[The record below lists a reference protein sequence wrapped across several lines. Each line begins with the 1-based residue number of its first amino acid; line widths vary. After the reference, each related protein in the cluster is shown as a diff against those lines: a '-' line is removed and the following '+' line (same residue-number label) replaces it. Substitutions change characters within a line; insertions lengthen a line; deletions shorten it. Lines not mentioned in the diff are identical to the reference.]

1 MGAAATPSD
10 RATSRDHLGSWGDL
24 ASHLGIG
31 MALPRRRAF
40 APHHR
45 QRALCNTERSDLLL
59 PPRHDRL
66 RNRHRAG
73 DRRLER
79 ARGWTLA
86 RRQPIAVARL
96 RSLSLLPRSVPQ
108 DHLFSN
114 HDHVVRRW
122 ARIQGGDGRDL
133 VLLSG
138 RAQHRR
144 RHARDRQ
151 GAHPRGEELSRQH
164 LADGHQDLP
173 SCHAPPGDQRRAPRP
188 RRGADRHVA
197 GRDKA
202 LQPRD
207 WIFGDSSLQHLQ
219 HAADVRAA
227 DHPVRDRNR
236 RQRADRP
243 TRRPRRHQSVLSAL
257 LLPWRCQMVAV
268 ASAARSQPL
277 RPNLPSQREPY
288 YAGRRQKP
296 KSARYVDTISP
307 GTGEPLGKVIDGS
320 AADAEAA
327 IAAAKAAFRDWRRV
341 PPLER
346 AKMLRAIADV
356 LRKNGDELAM
366 LDAADCGNPYAE
378 MMRDAGMGAAQLDFY
393 AGLVTE
399 MKGASIPMGPDVVN
413 FSVREPF
420 GVVGRI
426 IPFNHPFMF
435 AAGKSGAPLAAGN
448 TVVLKPPEQAP
459 LSALRLAE
467 LIDGILPPGVWN
479 VVPGGREVGQVL
491 ASHPDVAMTALIG
504 SVPTGRAVMK
514 AASDTLKPVLLELGG
529 KNALIA
535 FPDADLDAVSAAV
548 VDGMNFTWCGQSCG
562 STSRAFIHETSYDAV
577 IGRAKASIRRYKP
590 GSPTN
595 PATTRGS
602 IISQVQYDRIM
613 KYIAAGKE
621 DGARLVTGGKRP
633 DDAALAKGLFIE
645 PTIFADVNMGMRI
658 GKEEIFGPV
667 LSVFKWSDEDRM
679 LAEVNQVEYGLT
691 CSIWTNDLA
700 TAHRTAAAVEAGY
713 VWINEVSK
721 HFLGAPFGGY
731 KQSGIGREECI
742 EELLR
747 FTREKNIHVNLKRRS
762 GH

>member
-1 MGAAATPSD
+1 MSVATTMKSEAAA
-10 RATSRDHLGSWGDL
+10 
-24 ASHLGIG
+24 
-31 MALPRRRAF
+31 
-40 APHHR
+40 
-45 QRALCNTERSDLLL
+45 
-59 PPRHDRL
+59 L
-66 RNRHRAG
+66 R
-73 DRRLER
+73 
-79 ARGWTLA
+79 
-86 RRQPIAVARL
+86 
-96 RSLSLLPRSVPQ
+96 
-108 DHLFSN
+108 
-114 HDHVVRRW
+114 
-122 ARIQGGDGRDL
+122 
-133 VLLSG
+133 
-138 RAQHRR
+138 
-144 RHARDRQ
+144 
-151 GAHPRGEELSRQH
+151 
-164 LADGHQDLP
+164 LP
-173 SCHAPPGDQRRAPRP
+173 SH
-188 RRGADRHVA
+188 
-197 GRDKA
+197 RD
-202 LQPRD
+202 
-207 WIFGDSSLQHLQ
+207 
-219 HAADVRAA
+219 
-227 DHPVRDRNR
+227 
-236 RQRADRP
+236 
-243 TRRPRRHQSVLSAL
+243 
-257 LLPWRCQMVAV
+257 
-268 ASAARSQPL
+268 
-277 RPNLPSQREPY
+277 PY
-288 YAGRRQKP
+288 YAGKWQKP
-296 KSARYVDTISP
+296 AAGRYVEVTGP
-307 GTGEPLGKVIDGS
+307 GSGESLGKVVDGT

-327 IAAAKAAFRDWRRV
+327 IAAAKAAFKDWRRV

-346 AKMLRAIADV
+346 AKMLREIANV

-378 MMRDAGMGAAQLDFY
+378 MVRDANAGAAQLDFY

-504 SVPTGRAVMK
+504 SVPTGRAVMR
-514 AASDTLKPVLLELGG
+514 AASDTLKPVTLELGG

-535 FPDADLDAVSAAV
+535 YPDADPDEVAGAVIG
-548 VDGMNFTWCGQSCG
+548 GMNFTWCGQSCG
-562 STSRAFIHETSYDAV
+562 STSRAFIHEKIYDAV
-577 IGRAKASIRRYKP
+577 IERAKASIQRYRP
-590 GSPTN
+590 GNPTD
-595 PATTRGS
+595 PATTMGS

-621 DGARLVTGGKRP
+621 DGARLVSGGKRP
-633 DDAALAKGLFIE
+633 DDPKLAKGLFIE
-645 PTIFADVNMGMRI
+645 PTIFADVTMDMRI

-667 LSVFKWSDEDRM
+667 LSVFKWSDEDKM
-679 LAEVNQVEYGLT
+679 LAQVNQVEYGLT

-747 FTREKNIHVNLKRRS
+747 FTREKNIHVNLKRR

>member
-1 MGAAATPSD
+1 MSVATTMKSQAAALRLPTH
-10 RATSRDHLGSWGDL
+10 RD
-24 ASHLGIG
+24 
-31 MALPRRRAF
+31 
-40 APHHR
+40 
-45 QRALCNTERSDLLL
+45 
-59 PPRHDRL
+59 
-66 RNRHRAG
+66 
-73 DRRLER
+73 
-79 ARGWTLA
+79 
-86 RRQPIAVARL
+86 
-96 RSLSLLPRSVPQ
+96 
-108 DHLFSN
+108 
-114 HDHVVRRW
+114 
-122 ARIQGGDGRDL
+122 
-133 VLLSG
+133 
-138 RAQHRR
+138 
-144 RHARDRQ
+144 
-151 GAHPRGEELSRQH
+151 
-164 LADGHQDLP
+164 
-173 SCHAPPGDQRRAPRP
+173 
-188 RRGADRHVA
+188 
-197 GRDKA
+197 
-202 LQPRD
+202 
-207 WIFGDSSLQHLQ
+207 
-219 HAADVRAA
+219 
-227 DHPVRDRNR
+227 
-236 RQRADRP
+236 
-243 TRRPRRHQSVLSAL
+243 
-257 LLPWRCQMVAV
+257 
-268 ASAARSQPL
+268 
-277 RPNLPSQREPY
+277 PY
-288 YAGRRQKP
+288 YAGKWQKP
-296 KSARYVDTISP
+296 AAGRYVEVTGP
-307 GTGEPLGKVIDGS
+307 GSGESLGKVVDGT

-327 IAAAKAAFRDWRRV
+327 IAAAKAAFKDWRRV

-346 AKMLRAIADV
+346 AKMLREIANV

-378 MMRDAGMGAAQLDFY
+378 MVRDANAGAAQLDFY

-535 FPDADLDAVSAAV
+535 FADADLEAVSAAV

-562 STSRAFIHETSYDAV
+562 STSRAFIHEKIYDAV
-577 IGRAKASIRRYKP
+577 IERAKASIQRYRP
-590 GSPTN
+590 GNPTD
-595 PATTRGS
+595 PATTMGS

-621 DGARLVTGGKRP
+621 DGARLVSGGKRP
-633 DDAALAKGLFIE
+633 DDPKLAKGLFIE
-645 PTIFADVNMGMRI
+645 PTIFADVTMDMRI

-667 LSVFKWSDEDRM
+667 LSVFKWSDEDKM
-679 LAEVNQVEYGLT
+679 LAQVNQVEYGLT